1 MNPWEEDWSGSASR
15 NPWEEDWSNQAPA
28 PSPASTL
35 RRVDILPPAE
45 NKVPKWAQ
53 SLPEFAQPMFAE
65 GETKNLN
72 EWRERVAY
80 EMRPGASGMEPTKA
94 ITQDDIDRIAINRWE
109 QSGRKAPKKDIGQGV
124 AGLAGFADI
133 ATFGL
138 SDEFAALAPFERKL
152 METGSFKEAG
162 QAFGEARQD
171 YKALQSDATQQR
183 PFSTRA
189 GQTAALLAPGAKG
202 YTMGMQVA
210 PKLVPASVAA
220 AVAGKSVPARLARY
234 GGRGLAMTGL
244 GVLDYG
250 LYNFAAEAPNQARVA
265 GTEMPGVGDRL
276 QFAAEEA
283 VKPTGIIAAAAPFAA
298 SLAYRGGRGLV
309 TAGKNTIE
317 DTIAATRAAP
327 RPEMMAQGVPLPE
340 LRFRGGSFTPTDV
353 RARVDLNT
361 PDPATGRTPRQ
372 IAIDRL
378 LDEGFKPDE
387 AEKAV
392 RLLSYDGR
400 ANVNEML
407 FEIENNLQEIGLA
420 VGRINR
426 PGRKVL
432 EEEFKAR
439 NEGMFDEIRQA
450 IRRAVGAS
458 GDDLEDFNETMAKK
472 AKEQSADGYA
482 AAYGKQVSDD
492 TWQKITG
499 LLGDTPDG
507 LDAAR
512 KGAELARNSARRDP
526 AKLEAARQLDE
537 LADILGSGGAPQ
549 TKLSTVA
556 LDFLDRG
563 LRRKVDVAVR
573 QGDNAYA
580 GSLLDF
586 RNALRGSGLDAETG
600 LNIPRTIYAQYQAA
614 SKAAE
619 FGEKAAGKAISLR
632 QLKQQFLQAQRAADQ
647 ALEDGIGEGSGI
659 IDESLMMGW
668 VRGTEDLIERAD
680 NPGTLIRQLY
690 GSERQRQKMLDML
703 RELPE
708 TASPGL
714 KADATKDRKA
724 LVGSRDGKADY
735 EYDFK
740 LSTGERFGPGK
751 TSVRSLF
758 DRQRD
763 MLESQRVTVAGS
775 PTGQVGDAITNQVGD
790 RQRAQ
795 KLLSFVQGIYQNPAN
810 FAARVI
816 DQIGQPLLY
825 QKDVNRELGELL
837 STRGRDKLL
846 SVIDEIRQ
854 RQLARSGGTPP
865 ATGAPRRPPL
875 SGPPAGGGTAAAG
888 FGFNPFGKK
897 ATVAPVAAS
906 EPMTN
911 QALMGEYDRLL
922 PRMNKAVRTF
932 QGQDFES
939 VPGGREALL
948 ETIGKA
954 NAAGKGASDDQ
965 IIEEAWQLMRRRQQN
980 GPNWPPPRDSL
991 QPAGIDDYG
1000 PMLGK
1005 LVANKQFF
1013 EVDLDTAIRE
1023 SLVDLDDVLAREG
1036 LRRGDDLINLD
1047 QVKRYIDNPKAR
1059 DANLEG
1065 WRPDAGARPNGL
1077 GNAFRQDL
1085 GNAGAGAFGGGVMP
1099 LPSTGDPEQD
1109 MRNRL
1114 GMMVGG
1120 AAAGFGGRRVANAF
1134 AQGARSQGFSG
1145 PTPGRFR
1152 FGPTGQAFNPYSKKV
1167 QDEIIRTSGGLVDER
1182 NIDDL
1187 VSTYMDDLYGGATPQ
1202 EIADTLRR
1210 QAAFDMQN
1218 GGVPLTQRDVEYVAF
1233 AELMARQLTP
1243 MRQPKGAQTMGL
1255 GGGGRRPK
1263 KDSPEAILKGVQ
1275 KITAQLKATGT
1286 QAATPQQ
1293 PDMRIGKGL
1302 AKAAG
1307 ITDNRELGA
1316 KAARDMLAAGRSPA
1330 EIFTATNHVPM
1341 TVDGKTIMVRAAG
1354 KSPDEVTAAFW
1365 QEMAKPVSRRAEWIR
1380 EQTRGI
1386 KPIGPDAVARQPLET
1401 RVQVATAMIRQKGDR
1416 LNPQALWEET
1426 DMVVIMRAPDGQP
1439 VLSKASVPT
1448 GSEPVSLMD
1457 GANFKSWDDAVEYLR
1472 TVAKLPR
1479 AEQPAWYR
1487 ENFSDPLTLQTPATR
1502 FQRVG
1507 DFAQRR
1513 QNTVGATL
1521 AGATALGGTAG
1532 VLTANDAPASM
1543 RIKLD
1548 EPPQRQNRR

>member
-1 MNPWEEDWSGSASR
+1 MNPWEEDWSGTSQKA
-15 NPWEEDWSNQAPA
+15 PWEEDWSTQAPA

-45 NKVPKWAQ
+45 NKIPKWAQ
-53 SLPEFAQPMFAE
+53 SLPEFAQPLFAD
-65 GETKNLN
+65 GEQKALDA
-72 EWRERVAY
+72 WRERVAY
-80 EMRPGASGMEPTKA
+80 EMRPGASSMEPTKA
-94 ITQDDIDRIAINRWE
+94 VTQEDIDRIAINRWE
-109 QSGRKAPKKDIGQGV
+109 QAGRQAPKKDIGQSV

-133 ATFGL
+133 ATLGL
-138 SDEFAALAPFERKL
+138 SDEFAALAPFERTL
-152 METGSFKEAG
+152 METGSLEKAG

-202 YTMGMQVA
+202 YTIGMQAA

-234 GGRGLAMTGL
+234 GGRLAAMTGI
-244 GVLDYG
+244 GALDYG

-283 VKPTGIIAAAAPFAA
+283 ITPTGLVAAAVPAIG
-298 SLAYRGGRGLV
+298 SLGYRAGRGVV

-327 RPEMMAQGVPLPE
+327 RPEVMAQGVPLPQ
-340 LRFRGGSFTPTDV
+340 LRFRGGSFTPADV
-353 RARVDLNT
+353 RGRVDLNT

-372 IAIDRL
+372 IAIDRF
-378 LDEGFKPDE
+378 LDEGFSPDE
-387 AEKAV
+387 AERAV

-407 FEIENNLQEIGLA
+407 FEIDNNLQEIGLA

-426 PGRKVL
+426 PGRKIL

-537 LADILGSGGAPQ
+537 LADVLGSGGVPQ
-549 TKLSTVA
+549 AKLSTVA

-580 GSLLDF
+580 ASLLDF
-586 RNALRGSGLDAETG
+586 RNALRGSGLDSETG

-614 SKAAE
+614 AKAAE
-619 FGEKAAGKAISLR
+619 FGERAAGKAVSLR

-647 ALEDGIGEGSGI
+647 ALEEGIGEGSGI
-659 IDESLMMGW
+659 IDEALMMGW

-714 KADATKDRKA
+714 KADVTKDRKA
-724 LVGSRDGKADY
+724 LVGSRGGKADY
-735 EYDFK
+735 KFGFN
-740 LSTGERFGPGK
+740 LSTGERVEGRVP
-751 TSVRSLF
+751 VRSLF

-775 PTGQVGDAITNQVGD
+775 PTGQVGDAIANQVGD

-795 KLLSFVQGIYQNPAN
+795 KLLAFVQGIYQNPAN
-810 FAARVI
+810 FAARII

-837 STRGRDKLL
+837 STRGREKLL

-865 ATGAPRRPPL
+865 APGAPPRPPL

-888 FGFNPFGKK
+888 FGFNPF
-897 ATVAPVAAS
+897 ARRPAVPVTKESALAEAEAVIRQRAA
-906 EPMTN
+906 
-911 QALMGEYDRLL
+911 AAD
-922 PRMNKAVRTF
+922 
-932 QGQDFES
+932 S
-939 VPGGREALL
+939 VPITRAATQADYDDAVQSAERAINRQYGQRFAGLGDATSPGNTADDSIRASIREELARVTLREQGLDASAIIAERNRKLGTNAQLRERQAARREAVNSRPDLTDDEIALYELEDMGVDVQGFARQAAQEQRLNMPVSEMTMSDIVNMAERYARAYQQKGGRGATKL
-948 ETIGKA
+948 EQIG
-954 NAAGKGASDDQ
+954 NEIYVS
-965 IIEEAWQLMRRRQQN
+965 
-980 GPNWPPPRDSL
+980 
-991 QPAGIDDYG
+991 
-1000 PMLGK
+1000 
-1005 LVANKQFF
+1005 
-1013 EVDLDTAIRE
+1013 
-1023 SLVDLDDVLAREG
+1023 ARG
-1036 LRRGDDLINLD
+1036 
-1047 QVKRYIDNPKAR
+1047 NPTR
-1059 DANLEG
+1059 S
-1065 WRPDAGARPNGL
+1065 NGL
-1077 GNAFRQDL
+1077 PNALRTDL
-1085 GNAGAGAFGGGVMP
+1085 GNAAGGALGGGIMP

-1114 GMMVGG
+1114 ALMGGMAAVGAG
-1120 AAAGFGGRRVANAF
+1120 GPRLLNAFAKPKATPRSPQQAMRAELPGSPEYEAAKAKGLDMSQAGRLARAQELGFDTNRVYYHGTRKNFDSFDPKRSLDGLGIHLGTTPDQADQVVSQGRTLMSRNPEPFLDNSQVMPLYARVRNPIRLPDMQDWEPERVARALRRLGIEVGDRAVVQPDDIVRALKKRGHDGIVYENAFEGEGGDSLIVFDPENIRSVHAAFDPDKAASPILTAGFGGRPPRK
-1134 AQGARSQGFSG
+1134 
-1145 PTPGRFR
+1145 PP
-1152 FGPTGQAFNPYSKKV
+1152 
-1167 QDEIIRTSGGLVDER
+1167 
-1182 NIDDL
+1182 
-1187 VSTYMDDLYGGATPQ
+1187 
-1202 EIADTLRR
+1202 
-1210 QAAFDMQN
+1210 
-1218 GGVPLTQRDVEYVAF
+1218 
-1233 AELMARQLTP
+1233 
-1243 MRQPKGAQTMGL
+1243 
-1255 GGGGRRPK
+1255 
-1263 KDSPEAILKGVQ
+1263 KDSPEAIRAGVQ
-1275 KITAQLKATGT
+1275 KIVDNLRATEQARPPGQLVTPRGRMRGAIVPPDRAAIRAAA
-1286 QAATPQQ
+1286 QAARQAAMAEQVPPPLPVRPPSARIPTSGAPTPAEV
-1293 PDMRIGKGL
+1293 GL
-1302 AKAAG
+1302 MAGTG
-1307 ITDNRELGA
+1307 ITGLGIYGMERYRVMQA
-1316 KAARDMLAAGRSPA
+1316 NQGR
-1330 EIFTATNHVPM
+1330 
-1341 TVDGKTIMVRAAG
+1341 
-1354 KSPDEVTAAFW
+1354 
-1365 QEMAKPVSRRAEWIR
+1365 
-1380 EQTRGI
+1380 
-1386 KPIGPDAVARQPLET
+1386 
-1401 RVQVATAMIRQKGDR
+1401 
-1416 LNPQALWEET
+1416 
-1426 DMVVIMRAPDGQP
+1426 
-1439 VLSKASVPT
+1439 
-1448 GSEPVSLMD
+1448 
-1457 GANFKSWDDAVEYLR
+1457 
-1472 TVAKLPR
+1472 
-1479 AEQPAWYR
+1479 
-1487 ENFSDPLTLQTPATR
+1487 
-1502 FQRVG
+1502 
-1507 DFAQRR
+1507 
-1513 QNTVGATL
+1513 
-1521 AGATALGGTAG
+1521 
-1532 VLTANDAPASM
+1532 
-1543 RIKLD
+1543 
-1548 EPPQRQNRR
+1548 